1 MPWLDIRCNFLESL
15 HSLLNFSFSGLL
27 RHEHVVTVLA
37 ATGDDQG
44 QLALRAQ
51 LADADEGVEAL
62 VSVLLDYLDVGGV
75 HPIRGLVD
83 INRGDSI
90 VLWVRGFSLTR
101 QSEVPLA
108 HLNFLFADA
117 VEVHVYTDAPVHAI
131 C

>member
-37 ATGDDQG
+37 AAGDDQG
-44 QLALRAQ
+44 QLALWAQ

-75 HPIRGLVD
+75 HPIGCLVD
-83 INRGDSI
+83 INGGNGV
-90 VLWVRGFSLTR
+90 VLWVCRFSLACQR
-101 QSEVPLA
+101 ELPLA
-108 HLNFLFADA
+108 HLNFLLADT
-117 VEVHVYTDAPVHAI
+117 VEVHVYT
-131 C
+131 